1 MGQTHADLALAIKA
15 YWALKDRQLA
25 TSEALRSTAEGSAK
39 AVRGGGHFEPV
50 VQLLASFFTD
60 AGYPAT
66 SIFAKGHA
74 TILPAYLR
82 PTKNWDLV
90 VVSSGVLVAAIEL
103 KALGGPSFGNNY
115 NNRLEEAIGSSVDLG
130 SAHTAGLLGP
140 EKPWLGY
147 FYVMEDH
154 PGSRRPVRER
164 SCRSFPV
171 DPVWAGRSY
180 QSRYAVTGRR
190 LLDAKM
196 YDAVCYL
203 VSSPQAPDPVE
214 PEPALDWTHFA
225 AAIRGRI
232 AYLKSLGYPRPEAQE
247 RF

>member
-1 MGQTHADLALAIKA
+1 MSQSAADLDRAMRA

-25 TSEALRSTAEGSAK
+25 AAEAIQSTAEGSAK

-50 VQLLASFFTD
+50 VQLIASFFID
-60 AGYPAT
+60 SGYPAS

-90 VVSSGVLVAAIEL
+90 VVHRTVLAAAIEV

-115 NNRLEEAIGSSVDLG
+115 NNRLEEAIGCSVDL
-130 SAHTAGLLGP
+130 TAANAANLVGP

-147 FYVMEDH
+147 FFVIEEH
-154 PGSRRPVRER
+154 PGSRHTVRER
-164 SCRSFPV
+164 SSASFPLE
-171 DPVWAGRSY
+171 PIWANRSY
-180 QSRYAVTGRR
+180 QTRYSVTGRR
-190 LLDAKM
+190 LLDSKM

-203 VSSPQAPDPVE
+203 VSSRENPTPIE
-214 PEPALDWTHFA
+214 PEPALDWRHFSS
-225 AAIRGRI
+225 AINARI
-232 AYLKSLGYPRPEAQE
+232 HYLKGLGYP
-247 RF
+247 